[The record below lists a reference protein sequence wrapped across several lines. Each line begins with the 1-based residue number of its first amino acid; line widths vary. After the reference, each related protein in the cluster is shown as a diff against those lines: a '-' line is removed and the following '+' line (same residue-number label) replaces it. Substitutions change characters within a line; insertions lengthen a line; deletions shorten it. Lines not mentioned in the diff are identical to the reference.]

1 MARDRRPLSSPSPVE
16 PLLVI
21 PAFVRTR
28 EGGSSTVIPMSI
40 VDPTWH
46 EQALLKQGFRSIAGV
61 DETGRGALAGPLV
74 AAAVILPHGFN
85 LVGIDDSKRLTRRQ
99 RQLAFERI
107 VAAAVF
113 TVCWAE
119 PNTINRDGLDVCN
132 VRLLRRAAHRLRPEP
147 DYVLVDGS
155 VAIPSIRFPS
165 QTIEKGDALSVSIA
179 AASIVAKVTR
189 DRLMD
194 RLHGRYPSFGFDHNR
209 GYGSAD
215 HLEALTRLGPSPA
228 NRRTR
233 RTRGI
238 PK

>member
-1 MARDRRPLSSPSPVE
+1 
-16 PLLVI
+16 
-21 PAFVRTR
+21 VR
-28 EGGSSTVIPMSI
+28 EVPMSI
-40 VDPTWH
+40 VDPTCH
-46 EQALLKQGFRSIAGV
+46 EQALLQQGFRSIAGV

-85 LVGIDDSKRLTRRQ
+85 LVGIGDSKRLTRRQ
-99 RQLAFERI
+99 RQLAFDRI

-132 VRLLRRAAHRLRPEP
+132 VRLLRLAAHRLKPEP

-155 VAIPSIRFPS
+155 VAIPSMRFPS
-165 QTIEKGDALSVSIA
+165 HTIEKGDALSVSIG

-194 RLHGRYPSFGFDHNR
+194 RLHAHYPSFGFDHNR

-228 NRRTR
+228 HRRTR

-238 PK
+238 AK

>member
-1 MARDRRPLSSPSPVE
+1 MLGLSV
-16 PLLVI
+16 L
-21 PAFVRTR
+21 
-28 EGGSSTVIPMSI
+28 EGG
-40 VDPTWH
+40 DNR
-46 EQALLKQGFRSIAGV
+46 A
-61 DETGRGALAGPLV
+61 
-74 AAAVILPHGFN
+74 
-85 LVGIDDSKRLTRRQ
+85 
-99 RQLAFERI
+99 I
-107 VAAAVF
+107 VAEGAQ
-113 TVCWAE
+113 
-119 PNTINRDGLDVCN
+119 
-132 VRLLRRAAHRLRPEP
+132 
-147 DYVLVDGS
+147 LVDGS

-215 HLEALTRLGPSPA
+215 HLEALTRLGPSPDH
-228 NRRTR
+228 RRTR